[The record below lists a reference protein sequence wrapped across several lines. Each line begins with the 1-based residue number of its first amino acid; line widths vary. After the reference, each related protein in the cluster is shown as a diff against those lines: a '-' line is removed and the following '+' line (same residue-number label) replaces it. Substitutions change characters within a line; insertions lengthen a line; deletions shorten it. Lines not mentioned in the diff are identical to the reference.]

1 MATTIPIPKIYWDTF
16 QAALQAQVKRLAK
29 DVAKSLRQPEQPL
42 LKAILT
48 EKVDA
53 YLFEEEGTEFIELE
67 AMRCKHKVPSEKNGA
82 VLEACRQPVLL
93 GKTACCLHL
102 GSKEPSTTVLK
113 AYRVIKVEDDTY
125 WLDGDKVLN
134 DDLEVC
140 GVFKD
145 NKCLLFNI
153 MSNNP

>member
-1 MATTIPIPKIYWDTF
+1 MSTTIPIPKIYWDTF

-53 YLFEEEGTEFIELE
+53 YLFEEEGAEFTDLE
-67 AMRCKHKVPSEKNGA
+67 TMRCKYKIPSEKNGA
-82 VLEACRQPVLL
+82 VLEACREPVLL
-93 GKTACCLHL
+93 GKGACCLHL
-102 GSKEPSTTVLK
+102 GAKEPSIAGLK
-113 AYRVIKVEDDTY
+113 VYRTLKIEDTTY
-125 WLDGDKVLN
+125 WLDGDTVLN
-134 DDLEVC
+134 DELECC

-145 NKCLLFNI
+145 NKCTLFK
-153 MSNNP
+153 SAQ

>member
-1 MATTIPIPKIYWDTF
+1 MSTTIPIPKIYWDTF

-53 YLFEEEGTEFIELE
+53 YLFEEEGAEFTDLE
-67 AMRCKHKVPSEKNGA
+67 SMRCKHKVPSEKNGA

-93 GKTACCLHL
+93 GKGACCLHL
-102 GSKEPSTTVLK
+102 GVKETSTAGLK
-113 AYRVIKVEDDTY
+113 VYRTLKIEDTTY
-125 WLDGDKVLN
+125 WLDGETVLN
-134 DDLEVC
+134 DELECC

-145 NKCLLFNI
+145 NKCTLFKTAQ
-153 MSNNP
+153 